1 MEKIKI
7 GDNLPIHCYKH
18 NGKLHRTWDDAIVLD
33 ITDDILVCGNH
44 KTWITEADG
53 RSHKTKEPA
62 IIFFYRHSWFNIFA
76 QIKKTGL
83 FYKCNIASPY
93 LIDGKIIKFIDYDLD
108 LKVFPDGGFRVLD
121 RNEYKYHKKIMS
133 YSDELD
139 LVVKNGLEELIDIKK
154 QNLYPFKE
162 EVVNNY
168 YNKYKNLTE

>member
-18 NGKLHRTWDDAIVLD
+18 NGKLHRTWDDAIVLE
-33 ITDDILVCGNH
+33 ITDDVLVCGNH

-62 IIFFYRHSWFNIFA
+62 IIFFYRDKWFNIFA
-76 QIKKTGL
+76 QIKKDGL
-83 FYKCNIASPY
+83 FYKCNIASPF

-108 LKVFPDGGFRVLD
+108 LKVFHDGGFRVLD
-121 RNEYKYHKKIMS
+121 KNEYKYHKKIMS
-133 YSDELD
+133 YSEELD
-139 LVVKNGLEELIDIKK
+139 MVVKNGLEELIDIKK

-162 EVVNNY
+162 EVIKNY
-168 YNKYKNLTE
+168 YNMYKNLTE

>member
-1 MEKIKI
+1 MEKIKV

-18 NGKLHRTWDDAIVLD
+18 NGRLHRTWDDAIVLE

-44 KTWITEADG
+44 KTWITETDG

-76 QIKKTGL
+76 QIKKNGL
-83 FYKCNIASPY
+83 FYKCNIASPF
-93 LIDGKIIKFIDYDLD
+93 LIDGKTIKFIDYDLD

-121 RNEYKYHKKIMS
+121 RNEYKYHKKIMD

-139 LVVKNGLEELIDIKK
+139 LVVKNALEELINIKK

-168 YNKYKNLTE
+168 YNIYKNLME